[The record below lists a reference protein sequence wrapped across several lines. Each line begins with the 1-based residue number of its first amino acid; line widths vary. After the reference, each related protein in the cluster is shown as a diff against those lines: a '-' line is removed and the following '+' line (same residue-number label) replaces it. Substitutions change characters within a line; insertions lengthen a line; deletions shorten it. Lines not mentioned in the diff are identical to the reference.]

1 MGYHGLVGNVQG
13 VTNIASWNQ
22 PVPRGTD
29 HTTLSFPGKYRSI
42 HDNLDIY
49 IREAEQVFSST
60 TSGKIAGFIAEPI
73 MGAGGLYPLPQNY
86 LKRMYQVV
94 RKYGGLCIAD

>member
-1 MGYHGLVGNVQG
+1 MLCRLYTGATKMASLRVGYHGLVGNVQG
-13 VTNIASWNQ
+13 VTNIGSWNQ

-49 IREAEQVFSST
+49 IR
-60 TSGKIAGFIAEPI
+60 
-73 MGAGGLYPLPQNY
+73 
-86 LKRMYQVV
+86 
-94 RKYGGLCIAD
+94 